1 MDNAIHQAITDLSSL
16 IKDTDS
22 EDAERI
28 REIVERLQNFDA
40 QMLMLARA
48 SVRLC
53 TPHHGLTARGSH
65 SSGLPAREIG
75 AGIFS

>member
-1 MDNAIHQAITDLSSL
+1 MDDDIHKAIADLSAL
-16 IKDTDS
+16 IRNADS

-40 QMLMLARA
+40 QMLMLART

>member
-1 MDNAIHQAITDLSSL
+1 MDDDIHKAIADLSAL
-16 IKDTDS
+16 IQDADS
-22 EDAERI
+22 QDAERI
-28 REIVERLQNFDA
+28 GEIVERLQNVDA

-65 SSGLPAREIG
+65 TKAVKL
-75 AGIFS
+75 

>member
-1 MDNAIHQAITDLSSL
+1 MDDDIHKAITDLSAL
-16 IKDTDS
+16 IQDADS
-22 EDAERI
+22 QDAERI

-53 TPHHGLTARGSH
+53 TSHHGLTARGSH

>member
-1 MDNAIHQAITDLSSL
+1 MDDDIHKAIADLSAL
-16 IKDTDS
+16 IQDADS
-22 EDAERI
+22 QDAERI

-40 QMLMLARA
+40 QMLTLARA

>member
-1 MDNAIHQAITDLSSL
+1 MDDDIHKTIADLSAL
-16 IKDTDS
+16 TQDADS
-22 EDAERI
+22 QDAERI

-53 TPHHGLTARGSH
+53 TPHHGLTDRGSH

>member
-1 MDNAIHQAITDLSSL
+1 MDDDIHKAIADLSAL
-16 IKDTDS
+16 IQDADS
-22 EDAERI
+22 QDAERI

-53 TPHHGLTARGSH
+53 TPHHSLTARGSH
-65 SSGLPAREIG
+65 SSGLPAWEIG